1 MSDPPQHH
9 AAPTDE
15 RTNKRLTLTTR
26 DRTEVARGHATPHVP
41 HAIGMQR
48 DQFRARRRPWSYGLA
63 TMGPRPTTRRD
74 GRRAHEEG
82 GHRHSMFWQQTLRW
96 LARASDLRA

>member
-41 HAIGMQR
+41 HATA
-48 DQFRARRRPWSYGLA
+48 ARPVPRPPEALVLRLYGLA
-63 TMGPRPTTRRD
+63 TM
-74 GRRAHEEG
+74 
-82 GHRHSMFWQQTLRW
+82 
-96 LARASDLRA
+96 